1 MTDSQTQ
8 NKFRI
13 YNRYDAIEQNFEE
26 KDNNVYQLIT
36 NASYVRI
43 SHDDN
48 GDVFGVDPEGGPM
61 IVKDSFLSDYS
72 TEAPHLWIDKI
83 MIQGK
88 GDIFIY
94 TKTI

>member
-61 IVKDSFLSDYS
+61 IVKDSFLSDYVQNRS
-72 TEAPHLWIDKI
+72 CQW
-83 MIQGK
+83 
-88 GDIFIY
+88 
-94 TKTI
+94 

>member
-1 MTDSQTQ
+1 
-8 NKFRI
+8 
-13 YNRYDAIEQNFEE
+13 
-26 KDNNVYQLIT
+26 
-36 NASYVRI
+36 
-43 SHDDN
+43 
-48 GDVFGVDPEGGPM
+48 M